1 MKTIH
6 DPRST
11 IHALPKYIA
20 FTKVGLAEARAEP
33 GELYARVAF
42 LVVILGVFSALWG
55 AVGANVGAAS
65 VGAGDR
71 ATMVWYLAMTEWVLM
86 SAPLLQFDIEADVR
100 RGDVA
105 YQIARPV
112 SYLGAHIARG
122 IGALAMRA
130 PVLLVSACV
139 MGVVFAGP
147 PAHPA
152 TIAFVVALG
161 ALAIVAMS
169 IWYAALGVL
178 AFWLGDIAPIYWI
191 WQKLTFVLGGL
202 LLPLSFYPDVI
213 IRIATFTPFPALLT
227 GPASFVLAR
236 PLFGALELVALI
248 ALWLVVATVVAL
260 FLFKRA
266 TRTLQLNG
274 G

>member
-1 MKTIH
+1 MNTSH

-11 IHALPKYIA
+11 IHALPKYLA
-20 FTKVGLAEARAEP
+20 FSRIGFAEARAEP

-42 LVVILGVFSALWG
+42 LVVILGIFSALWQ
-55 AVGANVGAAS
+55 AVGAG
-65 VGAGDR
+65 GAGAGPEGR

-86 SAPLLQFDIEADVR
+86 SAPLLHFDIEADVR

-122 IGALAMRA
+122 VGALALRA
-130 PVLLVSACV
+130 PVLFAAACAT
-139 MGVVFAGP
+139 GLAFAGP
-147 PAHPA
+147 PKQPA
-152 TIAFVVALG
+152 TIAFVVAIG
-161 ALAIVAMS
+161 LAAAVVMS
-169 IWYAALGVL
+169 IWYVGLGVL
-178 AFWLGDIAPIYWI
+178 AFWLGDIAPVYWI

-202 LLPLSFYPDVI
+202 LLPLSFYPDLV
-213 IRIATFTPFPALLT
+213 IRIAIFTPFPALLT

-236 PLFGALELVALI
+236 PLFGGGELLA
-248 ALWLVVATVVAL
+248 LVVLWSCIAAAVAVIL
-260 FLFKRA
+260 FRRA

>member
-1 MKTIH
+1 MT
-6 DPRST
+6 
-11 IHALPKYIA
+11 KYLA
-20 FTKVGLAEARAEP
+20 FAKIGLAEARAEP

-42 LVVILGVFSALWG
+42 LVVILGIFSALWQ
-55 AVGANVGAAS
+55 AVGASASGVGVA
-65 VGAGDR
+65 AGDR

-86 SAPLLQFDIEADVR
+86 SAPLLHFDIEADVR

-112 SYLGAHIARG
+112 SYLGAHVARG
-122 IGALAMRA
+122 LGALVMRGPVLLVAACVMGFVFAGRPEHPAAIALVVAIGALAT
-130 PVLLVSACV
+130 
-139 MGVVFAGP
+139 VV
-147 PAHPA
+147 
-152 TIAFVVALG
+152 
-161 ALAIVAMS
+161 MS
-169 IWYAALGVL
+169 IWYVGLGLL
-178 AFWLGDIAPIYWI
+178 AFWLGDIAPVYWI

-236 PLFGALELVALI
+236 PLFGTVELLALI
-248 ALWLVVATVVAL
+248 ALWLVVASSVAL
-260 FLFKRA
+260 LLFKRA

>member
-1 MKTIH
+1 MTTSNVQR
-6 DPRST
+6 PTSNP
-11 IHALPKYIA
+11 LSKYLA
-20 FTKVGLAEARAEP
+20 FAQMGLAEARAEP

-42 LVVILGVFSALWG
+42 LVVILGVFSALWQ
-55 AVGANVGAAS
+55 AVGGAGS
-65 VGAGDR
+65 GAGDR

-86 SAPLLQFDIEADVR
+86 SAPLLHFDIEAEVR

-112 SYLGAHIARG
+112 SYLGAHLARG
-122 IGALAMRA
+122 VGALVMRA
-130 PVLLVSACV
+130 PVLLVAACAT
-139 MGVVFAGP
+139 GLVFGGW

-161 ALAIVAMS
+161 IAAMFVMS
-169 IWYAALGVL
+169 IWYAALGLL
-178 AFWLGDIAPIYWI
+178 AFWLGDIAPVYWI

-202 LLPLSFYPDVI
+202 LLPLSFYPDIV
-213 IRIATFTPFPALLT
+213 IRIAKATPFPALLT

-236 PLFGALELVALI
+236 PVFGTLELLA
-248 ALWLVVATVVAL
+248 WLVVWLIVASAAALLL
-260 FLFKRA
+260 FRSA